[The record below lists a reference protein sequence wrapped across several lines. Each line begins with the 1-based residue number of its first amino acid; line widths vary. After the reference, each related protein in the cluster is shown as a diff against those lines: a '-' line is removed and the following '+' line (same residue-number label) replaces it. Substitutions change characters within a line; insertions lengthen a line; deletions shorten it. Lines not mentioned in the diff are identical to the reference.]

1 MLVLKQHIYLLFV
14 LHYLNCHIFNRF
26 CCLFVF
32 SNFFIGIFVLMIINT
47 LFYHHFINLLKLHK
61 RMFEKLFM
69 LVKNNAG
76 TAVIDNP
83 AIPVK
88 YHEAVINDAS
98 SSIIE
103 VLKGQL
109 ETGRVKDLIGFFQF
123 SGIYNN
129 ALVSSI
135 INKFANKLNNF
146 YGVEPAAAITT
157 ASNLITPVMQELV
170 KESKNEKNI
179 DFGLSNL
186 LSKLSGNQKDMSV
199 LVNRMMIA

>member
-1 MLVLKQHIYLLFV
+1 
-14 LHYLNCHIFNRF
+14 
-26 CCLFVF
+26 
-32 SNFFIGIFVLMIINT
+32 
-47 LFYHHFINLLKLHK
+47 
-61 RMFEKLFM
+61 MFEKLFM

-88 YHEAVINDAS
+88 YHEAVINEAS

-109 ETGRVKDLIGFFQF
+109 ETGKVKDLIKFFQF
-123 SGIYNN
+123 PGIYNN
-129 ALVSSI
+129 SLVASI

-146 YGVEPAAAITT
+146 YGIEPDSAMLAAN
-157 ASNLITPVMQELV
+157 SLITPVMAELI
-170 KESKNEKNI
+170 KESKDAKNK

-186 LSKLSGNQKDMSV
+186 LSKLSGNRLDMSL
-199 LVNRMMIA
+199 LVNNMSIA